1 MPRRILVTILL
12 LATAA
17 GIPLAPQMKDLDLR
31 GDRFQPLTASQLT
44 AEQKTMVNDLLSG
57 TRTSLGGPFNVL
69 LRSPEMGNH
78 AQKLGEYI
86 RFRSSVPR
94 RLNEMAILMTARWWS
109 SQYEWHAHKT
119 LALDAGLGAAVVDDL
134 QAGRRPAAMNAD
146 EAVIYDFCAELRD
159 RRRVSDAT
167 FKAAVDLLGEKG
179 VVDLIAVMGYYDLV
193 SMVLNVDRY
202 PLPAGAPLP
211 FAEPK

>member
-1 MPRRILVTILL
+1 MPRRILMTIVL
-12 LATAA
+12 LAGAA
-17 GIPLAPQMKDLDLR
+17 AIPLAMQIKDLNLR
-31 GDRFQPLTASQLT
+31 GGRFRPLT
-44 AEQKTMVNDLLSG
+44 AEQLTPAQQTMVKDLLSG

-78 AQKLGEYI
+78 AQKLGEYL

-109 SQYEWHAHKT
+109 SQYEWHAHKP
-119 LALDAGLGAAVVDDL
+119 LALDAGLSAAVVDDL
-134 QAGRRPAAMNAD
+134 QAGRRPSGMKAD
-146 EAVIYDFCAELRD
+146 EAVIYDFCSELRD

-167 FKAAVDLLGEKG
+167 FKAAVGLLGEQG
-179 VVDLIAVMGYYDLV
+179 VVDLVATLGYYDLV

-202 PLPAGAPLP
+202 PLPEGAPLP
-211 FAEPK
+211 FPEPK